1 MADIDS
7 VFVGIEWNGFAIYR
21 EGFLAVWFRDKSKI
35 IALIFASGRFCAV
48 RTVGIIC
55 SEQIASFAAAT
66 LAVPIR
72 RLKPPKRT
80 AFLISSRS
88 LLFAYGLKRSFL
100 SVPIVEGNVGVV
112 KGRKQRPF
120 AMKKKNGRGPSVA

>member
-88 LLFAYGLKRSFL
+88 LLLR
-100 SVPIVEGNVGVV
+100 
-112 KGRKQRPF
+112 
-120 AMKKKNGRGPSVA
+120 MD

>member
-1 MADIDS
+1 M
-7 VFVGIEWNGFAIYR
+7 
-21 EGFLAVWFRDKSKI
+21 
-35 IALIFASGRFCAV
+35 
-48 RTVGIIC
+48 
-55 SEQIASFAAAT
+55 
-66 LAVPIR
+66 
-72 RLKPPKRT
+72 
-80 AFLISSRS
+80 ISSRS